1 MKVGDKVKVD
11 KIGGFYPTYKEWAEI
26 VGAKRWTNN
35 KYPESMEFVVEAI
48 GNHLTESITLYLLS
62 NDEGEFIFDNIHS
75 NIATVKRTRTEYE
88 KVTESIFDLRD
99 EFVRGELFMKGRGAG
114 GDFFNKIT
122 TEYELVTF
130 ASRGLY
136 RKVEKE
142 IDWRNEVHEW
152 QHTKK
157 IGIYTPLDFV
167 VSDLIESHPDKFL
180 ELCRVALRANGELD

>member
-1 MKVGDKVKVD
+1 
-11 KIGGFYPTYKEWAEI
+11 
-26 VGAKRWTNN
+26 
-35 KYPESMEFVVEAI
+35 MEFVVEAI